1 MEKRNLYTNIFSKD
15 WQDFD
20 SGMQRNYEKGAAMKI
35 PFIVL
40 LILAA
45 MLIGLSFIFTVLAPG

>member
-1 MEKRNLYTNIFSKD
+1 LQHGFPIACQTAVQDEG
-15 WQDFD
+15 WQ
-20 SGMQRNYEKGAAMKI
+20 MKI

-45 MLIGLSFIFTVLAPG
+45 MLIGLSFIFTVLIPN